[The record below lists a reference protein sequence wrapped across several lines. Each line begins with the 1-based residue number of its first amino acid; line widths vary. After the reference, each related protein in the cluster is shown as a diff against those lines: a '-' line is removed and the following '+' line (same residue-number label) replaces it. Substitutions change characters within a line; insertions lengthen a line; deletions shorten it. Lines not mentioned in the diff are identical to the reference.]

1 MDGKNKKTTQS
12 QGLPEAVKG
21 TIAVMLTALIVVI
34 ITMLFA
40 RGLFISNASDADRK
54 TGWLTS
60 TEPLETTAATTK
72 QKVTETKKKTTTKK
86 SDDDPYKHG
95 GEELGEASVMTV
107 VSAVYLH
114 PQPTSSSENLLVIP
128 QGATVRVYRNEN
140 GWLYLDYNGQ
150 QGYAYYTFFQ

>member
-1 MDGKNKKTTQS
+1 MDGKNKKTTKS

-86 SDDDPYKHG
+86 SEDDPYQNG
-95 GEELGEASVMTV
+95 GEELGEATVMTL
-107 VSAVYLH
+107 ALIH
-114 PQPTSSSENLLVIP
+114 I
-128 QGATVRVYRNEN
+128 
-140 GWLYLDYNGQ
+140 
-150 QGYAYYTFFQ
+150 

>member
-1 MDGKNKKTTQS
+1 MDGKKKTTQS

-72 QKVTETKKKTTTKK
+72 QKVTETKKENYNQKK
-86 SDDDPYKHG
+86 RGRSVSERRRRTWRSYGHDGSQRSISSPSADVKLRKPAGNTSGSDC
-95 GEELGEASVMTV
+95 
-107 VSAVYLH
+107 
-114 PQPTSSSENLLVIP
+114 
-128 QGATVRVYRNEN
+128 
-140 GWLYLDYNGQ
+140 
-150 QGYAYYTFFQ
+150 

>member
-1 MDGKNKKTTQS
+1 MDGKNKKNTPS

-40 RGLFISNASDADRK
+40 RGLFISNASDTDRK

-86 SDDDPYKHG
+86 SEDDPYQSG
-95 GEELGEASVMTV
+95 GDNLGEATVMTV